1 MIGCIDPISASSS
14 TDRME
19 WRSCPR
25 VTPEQSKGFGLFAL
39 KAVLSRHDD
48 KFIDLAETSLWR

>member
-1 MIGCIDPISASSS
+1 MAFVS
-14 TDRME
+14 
-19 WRSCPR
+19 R

-48 KFIDLAETSLWR
+48 KFIDLAETSLWRRAE